1 MSTEFERVL
10 PPYRLVDTNRGDT
23 LQSIA
28 NREMGDANRWPEL
41 VWINNLVWP
50 YITDDSRRVKEGVLL
65 SGSFIKVPAAAGV
78 YTDEAE
84 KGQVYERDCRLV
96 NKSLEVDSSG
106 DLLVCAGADNLRQ
119 QLGHRVATP
128 RGQATR
134 HPDYGCMIW
143 RLLGKV
149 NNATSGFLGAAYV
162 KSTLEA
168 DYRVQKVDY
177 SKSAVIGDAINI
189 TARAVA
195 IDGGVVD
202 LDVQRGMN

>member
-1 MSTEFERVL
+1 MSTEFERAI
-10 PPYRLVDTNRGDT
+10 PPYRLAETNRGDT
-23 LQSIA
+23 LPMIA
-28 NREMGDANRWPEL
+28 ARELADANRWPEL
-41 VWINNLVWP
+41 VWINNLAWP
-50 YITDDSRRVKEGVLL
+50 YITDDTRLVTDSVIL
-65 SGSFIKVPAAAGV
+65 SGSFIKVPAPAGV
-78 YTDEAE
+78 FTDAAE
-84 KGQVYERDCRLV
+84 KGQVYERDCRMV
-96 NKSLEVDSSG
+96 NKSLEVDANG

-143 RLLGKV
+143 SLVGKV

-168 DYRVQKVDY
+168 DYRVDKVDY
-177 SKSAVIGDAINI
+177 SRSAVIGDSITI

-195 IDGGVVD
+195 VGGGVVD
-202 LDVQRGMN
+202 LDIQRGLN